1 MQSHRYLIEGI
12 SGHLHPKVMF
22 CSRFWKF
29 HSALLKCHK
38 PSLKYLCAL
47 SIDNR
52 RTVYCQNL
60 DGIRKTVGYK
70 REQLTCKIIQNKM
83 EYQSVPDDQ
92 QWRAAVIRD
101 LLEIKW
107 NTLEI
112 NGWMEDD
119 GLDSWLDHLAV
130 S

>member
-1 MQSHRYLIEGI
+1 
-12 SGHLHPKVMF
+12 
-22 CSRFWKF
+22 
-29 HSALLKCHK
+29 
-38 PSLKYLCAL
+38 
-47 SIDNR
+47 
-52 RTVYCQNL
+52 
-60 DGIRKTVGYK
+60 
-70 REQLTCKIIQNKM
+70 M
-83 EYQSVPDDQ
+83 EYQSVPDDK

>member
-1 MQSHRYLIEGI
+1 MCANYGAYVDLLL
-12 SGHLHPKVMF
+12 HLPGMMRRVQPTHVTRCYK
-22 CSRFWKF
+22 
-29 HSALLKCHK
+29 K
-38 PSLKYLCAL
+38 PPLEYSCAL
-47 SIDNR
+47 SRDNR

-119 GLDSWLDHLAV
+119 GLDSWLHHLAV